1 MKRLAAPIA
10 RIALAGFGLALL
22 AACAEGPGATGPVPG
37 DSDPVPVA
45 AAPSE
50 PRVLT
55 RLAGTVFG
63 QSIAQAAITSP
74 DRQAA
79 AARVR
84 EAEAGLQA
92 ETGAFRPQV
101 SLGAEATTRIGG
113 GSDATPLV
121 RVRQLIYDGGAS
133 RGRQAAAQARVVQS
147 ESDRLGALAALTYD
161 AVEVWHD
168 LRAAR
173 QRLALAERNQ
183 RAHRQFLAQ
192 IEDRAAAGAGAE
204 PEVLTARSRLAN
216 ATTRAIEAQARLER
230 ATAAYVRAFGQA
242 PRGDLAAA
250 PPAPALPAGPEAEVI
265 ATSPR
270 LRSLQAAI
278 KAAEG
283 DLAAARAAR
292 RPAVSLGGTGRRGGD
307 GRRVDA
313 GLSLEIDYDLG
324 TQGRRAAAV
333 QAAEARLQGLE
344 AARESIRRDIARALA
359 DLRADQRA
367 GSARLAAARD
377 AVAANE
383 AAVEAARGQFSIG
396 RQSLAGLLDAQRDLF
411 EASEALIAAERE
423 LALTGYAALSLT
435 GDILDAFGI
444 VADTRAPHE

>member
-1 MKRLAAPIA
+1 MTCRRLPFRRA
-10 RIALAGFGLALL
+10 ALAGLGLALL
-22 AACAEGPGATGPVPG
+22 AGCADTPGAVDPAAEAPG
-37 DSDPVPVA
+37 TIASA
-45 AAPSE
+45 RAE
-50 PRVLT
+50 PRVST
-55 RLAGTVFG
+55 RLTETAFG
-63 QSIAQAAITSP
+63 QSIAQATLSSP
-74 DRQAA
+74 DRLAA

-84 EAEAGLQA
+84 EAEAGLRA

-121 RVRQLIYDGGAS
+121 RVRQLIYDGGAT

-147 ESDRLGALAALTYD
+147 ESDRLGALAALTYE

-183 RAHRQFLAQ
+183 RAHRQFLRQ
-192 IEDRAAAGAGAE
+192 IEDRAAAGAGAG

-216 ATTRAIEAQARLER
+216 ATTRAVEAQARVER
-230 ATAAYVRAFGQA
+230 ASAAYVRAFGQP

-250 PPAPALPAGPEAEVI
+250 PPAPALPAGAEAEVI
-265 ATSPR
+265 AASPR
-270 LRSLQAAI
+270 LRSLQAAV

-292 RPAVSLGGTGRRGGD
+292 RPAISLGGTGRRGGD

-324 TQGRRAAAV
+324 TQGRRAAAA

-344 AARESIRRDIARALA
+344 AERESVTRDIARALA

-367 GSARLAAARD
+367 GAARLTAARD

-383 AAVEAARGQFSIG
+383 AAVEAAREQFSIG
-396 RQSLAGLLDAQRDLF
+396 RQSLSGLLDAQRDLF

-444 VADTRAPHE
+444 MARAPAWDE